1 MRSAGLVPCGKTKMF
16 KQYSDIFKPGSGAV
30 NFFVSL
36 LVWGV
41 AAGCFTAILNN
52 YLSEIRQIDEY
63 ERGVLEFFREMPGLL
78 LVFIIA
84 VLHRQT
90 DWAVL
95 RLGTLIAMAGVAGL
109 MVSAD
114 KWLITGLI
122 MLWSTGEH
130 MFMPVRS
137 SIAIRVAKEGRLGH
151 SLGLV
156 TGALNVGQVTGSLL
170 AAVIFLV
177 ASRKFHVDRQ
187 DIHLYN
193 MVWGGILALL
203 VLSLIVLY
211 AKGATGDG
219 EAERVNRPRLYFSR
233 RYNRFY
239 ALELFYGARK
249 QIFLTFAPYVLVRFY
264 GMETATMA
272 ILVCVCALLNIFCA
286 PWIGRLTDRIGYKN
300 VMIYDTV
307 VLFFVCIVYGYADRL
322 FPRPVAYWIVC
333 LNYVLD
339 AIIST
344 TSMATNLYVKEIAAS
359 QDELT
364 STLTTGISINHL
376 ISILAALLGGFV
388 WRQYGFGVLFT
399 FSAIMALANSAFAM
413 TLPRP
418 GRTVGS

>member
-1 MRSAGLVPCGKTKMF
+1 MF
-16 KQYSDIFKPGSGAV
+16 KRYSDIFKPDSGAA
-30 NFFVSL
+30 NFFVSTL
-36 LVWGV
+36 IWGI
-41 AAGCFTAILNN
+41 AAGCFAAILNN
-52 YLSEIRQIDEY
+52 YLSEIRQIDEF

-84 VLHRQT
+84 ILHRQT

-95 RLGTLIAMAGVAGL
+95 RLGTLIAMVGVSGL
-109 MVSAD
+109 MFSAD

-156 TGALNVGQVTGSLL
+156 TGALNVGQVTGSLI
-170 AAVIFLV
+170 AAVVFLV
-177 ASRKFHVDRQ
+177 AHRQFNMSRQ

-193 MVWGGILALL
+193 LVWGGILGLL
-203 VLSLIVLY
+203 VISLGALY
-211 AKGATGDG
+211 AKDTRQA
-219 EAERVNRPRLYFSR
+219 EERVNRPRLFFSR

-249 QIFLTFAPYVLVRFY
+249 QIFLTFAPYVLIRVY
-264 GMETATMA
+264 GMDTATMA
-272 ILVCVCALLNIFCA
+272 ILVCICALLNIFCA
-286 PWIGRLTDRIGYKN
+286 PWIGRLIDRIGYKN
-300 VMIYDTV
+300 VMIYDTF
-307 VLFFVCIVYGYADRL
+307 VLFVVCLVYGYVDRFL
-322 FPRPVAYWIVC
+322 PRQVAYGIVC

-359 QDELT
+359 QDEMT

-388 WRQYGFGVLFT
+388 WREFGFGVLFS
-399 FSAIMALANSAFAM
+399 FSAVMALANSAFAM

-418 GRTVGS
+418 GTIRRSEG